1 MTKLEIVFYVCEIIA
16 MVCSLIVILF
26 GRGKVSKVV
35 LVSNWIIFVS
45 AILAMIFW
53 SLAILNR

>member
-1 MTKLEIVFYVCEIIA
+1 MSTLEIVFYVCEIIA

>member
-1 MTKLEIVFYVCEIIA
+1 MTTLEIVFYVCEIIA

>member
-26 GRGKVSKVV
+26 GRGKVGKVV

-45 AILAMIFW
+45 AILAIVFW

>member
-1 MTKLEIVFYVCEIIA
+1 MTTLEIVFYVCEIIA

-53 SLAILNR
+53 TLAILNR

>member
-1 MTKLEIVFYVCEIIA
+1 MTTLEIVFYVCEIIA

-26 GRGKVSKVV
+26 GRGKISKVV

>member
-1 MTKLEIVFYVCEIIA
+1 MTTLEIVFYVCEIIA

-26 GRGKVSKVV
+26 GRGKVGKVV

-45 AILAMIFW
+45 AILAIFFW

>member
-1 MTKLEIVFYVCEIIA
+1 MTTLEIVFYVCEIIA

-53 SLAILNR
+53 SLAIINR

>member
-1 MTKLEIVFYVCEIIA
+1 MTTLDIVFYVCEIIA

>member
-1 MTKLEIVFYVCEIIA
+1 MSTLEIVFYVCEIIA

-26 GRGKVSKVV
+26 GRGKVGKVV

>member
-1 MTKLEIVFYVCEIIA
+1 MTTLEIVFYVCEIIA

-35 LVSNWIIFVS
+35 LVSNWIIFVL

>member
-26 GRGKVSKVV
+26 GKGKVSKVV

>member
-1 MTKLEIVFYVCEIIA
+1 MTTLEIVFYICEIIA

-26 GRGKVSKVV
+26 GRGKVGKVV

>member
-1 MTKLEIVFYVCEIIA
+1 MTTLEIVFYVCEIIA

-26 GRGKVSKVV
+26 GRGKVSKVA

>member
-1 MTKLEIVFYVCEIIA
+1 MTTLEIVFYVCEIIA

-26 GRGKVSKVV
+26 GRGKVGKVV

>member
-1 MTKLEIVFYVCEIIA
+1 MTTLEIVFYVCEIIA

-26 GRGKVSKVV
+26 GKGKVGKVV